1 MDELE
6 HTRMA
11 GSLVDFLESLGY
23 DNDDILEVAER
34 MPRHLKVRNAQ
45 RERTIHTL
53 PAEEP
58 RLN

>member
-1 MDELE
+1 
-6 HTRMA
+6 MA

-34 MPRHLKVRNAQ
+34 MPRHVRVRNAQ
-45 RERTIHTL
+45 RGLTVHTL
-53 PAEEP
+53 PAVEP